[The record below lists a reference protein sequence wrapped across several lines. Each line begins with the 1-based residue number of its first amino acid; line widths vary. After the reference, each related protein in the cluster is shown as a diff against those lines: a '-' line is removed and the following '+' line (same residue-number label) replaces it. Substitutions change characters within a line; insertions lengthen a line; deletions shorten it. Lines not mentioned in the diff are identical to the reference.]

1 MTTMLILIVLKLG
14 AIQGIFLG
22 DFDSPNDCER
32 AAQVAAAELSMS
44 DIIADADA
52 AGLMCVPRPEA

>member
-22 DFDSPNDCER
+22 DFDYPNACAE
-32 AAQVAAAELSMS
+32 AAQVAAYELAGS
-44 DIIADADA
+44 DLVKDADA
-52 AGLMCVPRPEA
+52 ATLMCVPRPEA

>member
-22 DFDSPNDCER
+22 DFDSLKACQE
-32 AAQVAAAELSMS
+32 AANVAAVELSVS
-44 DIIADADA
+44 PVIADAGV
-52 AGLMCVPRPEA
+52 AGLMCVARPEA